1 MNWFD
6 YLCAILFYTKITT
19 MSTIKSTETPEL
31 EQVSIAEDA
40 SIEIVE
46 QISENNTP
54 EEPSDDATP
63 EQDDQGEVVVEYQIA
78 GKSKAELVDMLAF
91 LLEQDLVE
99 DIRHYVEEIKTA
111 FYKIHRQQ
119 VDAQIEVCSVRV
131 GVHVLPRSD
140 IAEPEDYG
148 EQEPGIRDAAP
159 CFIQDVQ

>member
-19 MSTIKSTETPEL
+19 MSTINSTETPEL

-63 EQDDQGEVVVEYQIA
+63 EQDE
-78 GKSKAELVDMLAF
+78 ST
-91 LLEQDLVE
+91 
-99 DIRHYVEEIKTA
+99 R
-111 FYKIHRQQ
+111 
-119 VDAQIEVCSVRV
+119 
-131 GVHVLPRSD
+131 
-140 IAEPEDYG
+140 
-148 EQEPGIRDAAP
+148 
-159 CFIQDVQ
+159 

>member
-1 MNWFD
+1 
-6 YLCAILFYTKITT
+6 
-19 MSTIKSTETPEL
+19 MSTINSTETPEL

-78 GKSKAELVDMLAF
+78 GKIKAELVDMLAF

-99 DIRHYVEEIKTA
+99 EIRHYVEEIKTA

-119 VDAQIEVCSVRV
+119 VDAQRE
-131 GVHVLPRSD
+131 
-140 IAEPEDYG
+140 A
-148 EQEPGIRDAAP
+148 Q
-159 CFIQDVQ
+159 